1 MVSARGNRTIFLASG
16 LGAGLALGVLAV
28 LFIRRPAAVLKV
40 GGFAAA
46 GWVLAFAAAF
56 LIPNRY
62 TSTAVMAISQAVL
75 TEDPL
80 ATSPVATSGAAF
92 LREREPQVLSAESM
106 ARMIQNPRVDLYPRE
121 RARKPMEEVVRKILY
136 RDLRISVESSPFS
149 ASGTASAFRI
159 SFSYSDP
166 GKAQRFVQTMIT
178 AFYEAD
184 LYQKRALVKLA
195 NRDTLRQI
203 YQRKA
208 GENLEVLDP
217 PSLTEKPDGPDR
229 PAIAAAGL
237 GFGLLLGVII
247 PGVQR
252 PRTPCGI

>member
-1 MVSARGNRTIFLASG
+1 
-16 LGAGLALGVLAV
+16 
-28 LFIRRPAAVLKV
+28 
-40 GGFAAA
+40 
-46 GWVLAFAAAF
+46 
-56 LIPNRY
+56 
-62 TSTAVMAISQAVL
+62 
-75 TEDPL
+75 
-80 ATSPVATSGAAF
+80 
-92 LREREPQVLSAESM
+92 
-106 ARMIQNPRVDLYPRE
+106 
-121 RARKPMEEVVRKILY
+121 
-136 RDLRISVESSPFS
+136 
-149 ASGTASAFRI
+149 
-159 SFSYSDP
+159 
-166 GKAQRFVQTMIT
+166 
-178 AFYEAD
+178 